1 MDLPNLNALLAAQA
15 GIARWIK
22 PTAQPALE
30 SLGEQLGLQLHIK
43 QENRT
48 PAGAFKVR
56 GGLHYLQQQLARQP
70 GLRGVIAASTGN
82 HGRSIAFA
90 ARELGLSSAIV
101 VPHHN
106 NPQKNEAMRALGAEL
121 VEQGHDFQ
129 AALEYS
135 MELAQQ
141 RGWHAVPSFHPDLVC
156 GVASYG
162 LELLQAIP
170 DLDAVFVPVGL
181 GSGFCGL
188 TAARQ
193 ALGHRAQL
201 IAVVSAHAPAYA
213 LSVAAGQLIEA
224 PSNTEIAEGVACRRP
239 NPLALQWIAQHA
251 AALLQVNDEQALEA
265 MAILHRHGG
274 EISEGSGAL
283 ALAALLAEAPKWRGK
298 RVACVLSGGNVAQSV
313 WNRLQRDYLTI

>member
-188 TAARQ
+188 AAARQ

-213 LSVAAGQLIEA
+213 LRAS
-224 PSNTEIAEGVACRRP
+224 P
-239 NPLALQWIAQHA
+239 A
-251 AALLQVNDEQALEA
+251 AAPIPWPCNGLPNTPPRCCRSTMSRPLKPWPSSIA
-265 MAILHRHGG
+265 MAEKSARAAAPWPWRPY
-274 EISEGSGAL
+274 SPKPPSGA
-283 ALAALLAEAPKWRGK
+283 ANAWPACSAAAMWRRAFGT
-298 RVACVLSGGNVAQSV
+298 ACSAI
-313 WNRLQRDYLTI
+313 T